1 MTLCIKHH
9 RAPNQL
15 DYSSTD
21 QKKKKNIS
29 MDPVH
34 AKRNPWLIKPQKVGL
49 LQILYMT
56 LVSNHD
62 QHACTKSTA
71 TLKLQNQTN
80 LER

>member
-1 MTLCIKHH
+1 VIDPLYKTS
-9 RAPNQL
+9 Q
-15 DYSSTD
+15 SS
-21 QKKKKNIS
+21 KSARLFFNRPKKNIS

-56 LVSNHD
+56 LVRNHD